1 MSANASA
8 AAGAAAGAPAGV
20 LIPRRAAG
28 WRMGLANMLGKEL
41 AAWWRTRRWWIQC
54 LIALSILNGCFALNM
69 REARSSLQN
78 AGLNFL
84 IVAAIAAPFVAM
96 VLGQDSILG
105 ERHSGTAAWVLSKPL
120 RRPAF
125 ILAKLIAC
133 GLGLLVTWVLLPG
146 AVGYL
151 QFRAYGL
158 DQLSISGYAAAMGL
172 VYLNLLFFLTLALML
187 ATLFNGRGP
196 GLGIA
201 LLNFMI
207 WMPFLAEPMMRY
219 APWLLK
225 VMPWN
230 LLLPFGA
237 HSPLA
242 GYLILEAPLPTV
254 IPIVVTALWCVLF
267 TGVAIWRM
275 RREEF

>member
-1 MSANASA
+1 MSTNTVS
-8 AAGAAAGAPAGV
+8 
-20 LIPRRAAG
+20 LIPRRERG
-28 WRMGLANMLGKEL
+28 WRMGLTNMLTKEN
-41 AAWWRTRRWWIQC
+41 AAWWRTRRWWVQC
-54 LIALSILNGCFALNM
+54 VIALSILNGCFALNM
-69 REARSSLQN
+69 RDSGSSVQN

-96 VLGQDSILG
+96 VVGQDSILG

-125 ILAKLIAC
+125 ILGKLIAN
-133 GLGLLVTWVLLPG
+133 GLGLLATWAVLPG
-146 AVGYL
+146 SIAYL

-158 DQLSISGYAAAMGL
+158 DQLSISGYAAGMGL
-172 VYLNLLFFLTLALML
+172 VYLNLLFYLTLALML

-207 WMPFLAEPMMRY
+207 WLPFLAEPIMKY

-225 VMPWN
+225 VIPWN
-230 LLLPFGA
+230 LLMPFGA
-237 HSPLA
+237 NSPLA
-242 GYLILEAPLPTV
+242 GYLMLEAPLPTV
-254 IPIVVTALWCVLF
+254 TPIIATAAWCVLF
-267 TGVAIWRM
+267 VGVALWRF
-275 RREEF
+275 RRDEF

>member
-1 MSANASA
+1 MSTNTIS
-8 AAGAAAGAPAGV
+8 
-20 LIPRRAAG
+20 LTPRRERG
-28 WRMGLANMLGKEL
+28 WKMGLANMLTKEN
-41 AAWWRTRRWWIQC
+41 AAWWWTRRWWVQC

-69 REARSSLQN
+69 RDSGSSVQN

-96 VLGQDSILG
+96 VVGQDSILG

-120 RRPAF
+120 QRPAF
-125 ILAKLIAC
+125 ILGKLIAN
-133 GLGLLVTWVLLPG
+133 GLGLLATWAVFPG
-146 AVGYL
+146 SIAYL

-158 DQLSISGYAAAMGL
+158 DQLSISGYAAGMGL
-172 VYLNLLFFLTLALML
+172 VYLNLLFYLTLALML

-207 WMPFLAEPMMRY
+207 WLPFLAEPIMKY
-219 APWLLK
+219 VPWLLK

-230 LLLPFGA
+230 LLMPFGA
-237 HSPLA
+237 NSPLA
-242 GYLILEAPLPTV
+242 GYLMLEAPLPTV
-254 IPIVVTALWCVLF
+254 TPIIATVLWCVLF
-267 TGVAIWRM
+267 VVVAIWRIS
-275 RREEF
+275 REEF

>member
-1 MSANASA
+1 M
-8 AAGAAAGAPAGV
+8 
-20 LIPRRAAG
+20 
-28 WRMGLANMLGKEL
+28 
-41 AAWWRTRRWWIQC
+41 
-54 LIALSILNGCFALNM
+54 
-69 REARSSLQN
+69 
-78 AGLNFL
+78 
-84 IVAAIAAPFVAM
+84 AAPFVAA

-105 ERHSGTAAWVLSKPL
+105 ERHTGTAAWVLSKPL

-125 ILAKLIAC
+125 ILAKLVGNA
-133 GLGLLVTWVLLPG
+133 LGLLVTWIVLPG
-146 AVGYL
+146 GIAFL

-158 DQLSISGYAAAMGL
+158 ELSISGFAAGMGL
-172 VYLNLLFFLTLALML
+172 AYLNLLFFLTLALML

-207 WMPFLAEPMMRY
+207 WMPFLAEPIEKY

-230 LLLPFGA
+230 LLMPFGA
-237 HSPLA
+237 NSPLA
-242 GYLILEAPLPTV
+242 GYLMLETPSPSVAPIIAT
-254 IPIVVTALWCVLF
+254 ILWCLLF
-267 TGVAIWRM
+267 TGIAIGRI

>member
-1 MSANASA
+1 MTTNTVSLTPS
-8 AAGAAAGAPAGV
+8 
-20 LIPRRAAG
+20 REHG
-28 WRMGLANMLGKEL
+28 WRMGLANMLTKEN

-69 REARSSLQN
+69 RDSESSLQQ

-84 IVAAIAAPFVAM
+84 IVAAMAAPFVAM
-96 VLGQDSILG
+96 VVGQDSILG
-105 ERHSGTAAWVLSKPL
+105 ERHSGTASWVLSKPL

-125 ILAKLIAC
+125 ILAKLIAN
-133 GLGLLVTWVLLPG
+133 GLGLLTTWVVLPG
-146 AVGYL
+146 GIAYL

-158 DQLSISGYAAAMGL
+158 DQLAISGYAAAMGL
-172 VYLNLLFFLTLALML
+172 VYLNLLFYLTLALTL

-207 WMPFLAEPMMRY
+207 WLPFLAEPIMKY

-230 LLLPFGA
+230 LLLPFSA
-237 HSPLA
+237 NSPLA
-242 GYLILEAPLPTV
+242 GYLILEVPLPTV
-254 IPIVVTALWCVLF
+254 TPIIATVLWCVLF
-267 TGVAIWRM
+267 VAVAIWRIS
-275 RREEF
+275 REEF

>member
-1 MSANASA
+1 MSANTASLV
-8 AAGAAAGAPAGV
+8 PS
-20 LIPRRAAG
+20 RERG
-28 WRMGLANMLGKEL
+28 WRMGLANMLTKEH

-69 REARSSLQN
+69 REAGSSLQQ

-84 IVAAIAAPFVAM
+84 IVAAMAAPFAAV
-96 VLGQDSILG
+96 VVGQDSILG

-125 ILAKLIAC
+125 ILAKLVAN
-133 GLGLLVTWVLLPG
+133 GLGLLATWVVLPG
-146 AVGYL
+146 VIGYL

-158 DQLSISGYAAAMGL
+158 DQLSISGYAAGMGL
-172 VYLNLLFFLTLALML
+172 VYLNLLFYLTLALML

-207 WMPFLAEPMMRY
+207 WMPFLAEPIMKY
-219 APWLLK
+219 VPWLLK

-230 LLLPFGA
+230 LLFPFGYDA
-237 HSPLA
+237 GSPLA
-242 GYLILEAPLPTV
+242 GYLMLEAPLPTV
-254 IPIVVTALWCVLF
+254 TPIIATAVWCVLF
-267 TGVAIWRM
+267 VSVALWRF

>member
-1 MSANASA
+1 MSANTALLTA
-8 AAGAAAGAPAGV
+8 K
-20 LIPRRAAG
+20 RERG
-28 WRMGLANMLGKEL
+28 WRMGFTNMLGKEM
-41 AAWWRTRRWWIQC
+41 AAWWRTRRWWVQC
-54 LIALSILNGCFALNM
+54 VIALSILNGCFALNM
-69 REARSSLQN
+69 RDSGSSVQN

-96 VLGQDSILG
+96 VVGQDSILG

-125 ILAKLIAC
+125 ILGKLIAN
-133 GLGLLVTWVLLPG
+133 GLGLLATWAVLPG
-146 AVGYL
+146 SIAYL

-172 VYLNLLFFLTLALML
+172 VYLNLLFYLTLALML

-201 LLNFMI
+201 LLNLLSCTIFI
-207 WMPFLAEPMMRY
+207 EPIVEY
-219 APWLLK
+219 VPWILK

-230 LLLPFGA
+230 LLLPFGYGA
-237 HSPLA
+237 NGPLA
-242 GYLILEAPLPTV
+242 GYLMLGVPLPTV
-254 IPIVVTALWCVLF
+254 APIIATAVWCVLF
-267 TGVAIWRM
+267 VGVAIWRF
-275 RREEF
+275 RQEEF

>member
-1 MSANASA
+1 MSTNTIS
-8 AAGAAAGAPAGV
+8 
-20 LIPRRAAG
+20 LTPRHERG
-28 WRMGLANMLGKEL
+28 WKMGFANMLIKEN

-54 LIALSILNGCFALNM
+54 LVALFILNGTFALNM
-69 REARSSLQN
+69 RDASQNISN

-84 IVAAIAAPFVAM
+84 IVAAMAAPFVAM
-96 VLGQDSILG
+96 VVGQDSILG
-105 ERHSGTAAWVLSKPL
+105 ERHTGTAAWVLSKPL

-125 ILAKLIAC
+125 ILAKLVGN
-133 GLGLLVTWVLLPG
+133 GLGLLATWVVLPG
-146 AVGYL
+146 GVAFL

-158 DQLSISGYAAAMGL
+158 DQLSISGYAAGMGL
-172 VYLNLLFFLTLALML
+172 VYLNLLFYLTLALML

-207 WMPFLAEPMMRY
+207 WMPFLSELIIKY

-230 LLLPFGA
+230 LLMPFNA
-237 HSPLA
+237 SSPLA
-242 GYLILEAPLPTV
+242 GYLMLEAPLPTWT
-254 IPIVVTALWCVLF
+254 PIIATILWCLLF
-267 TGVAIWRM
+267 TGVAIWRF
-275 RREEF
+275 RQEEF

>member
-1 MSANASA
+1 
-8 AAGAAAGAPAGV
+8 
-20 LIPRRAAG
+20 
-28 WRMGLANMLGKEL
+28 MGLANMLGKEL

-69 REARSSLQN
+69 RDAGRSLQN

-96 VLGQDSILG
+96 VVGQDSILG

-133 GLGLLVTWVLLPG
+133 GLGLLVTWVVLPG
-146 AVGYL
+146 GIAYL

-158 DQLSISGYAAAMGL
+158 AQLSISGYAAAMGL
-172 VYLNLLFFLTLALML
+172 VYLNLLFYLTLALML

-196 GLGIA
+196 GLGVA
-201 LLNFMI
+201 LLNFMV
-207 WMPFLAEPMMRY
+207 WMPFLAEPVMKY

-230 LLLPFGA
+230 LLMPFDA
-237 HSPLA
+237 NSPIA

-254 IPIVVTALWCVLF
+254 IPIIVTALWSVLF